1 MELRI
6 KNSLVEG
13 VMELL
18 FNLELRGKQSRQ
30 RTKFIKRL
38 NEQLIEVKEQRMD
51 LIKEHSNLDEEGK
64 PVIIDNVYDI
74 IDMEA
79 FNKDIAELFAEELI
93 ISSPVD
99 DEMLK
104 TIKQVLDEC
113 DVAFS
118 REQAIVYD
126 ELCEAF
132 DNAITEE
139 EKE

>member
-1 MELRI
+1 MQLKI

-13 VMELL
+13 AMELL
-18 FNLELRGKQSRQ
+18 FNLELRGKQSRH

-38 NEQLIEVKEQRMD
+38 NEQLTEIKEQRMD
-51 LIKEHSNLDEEGK
+51 LVKEHSNLDEEGN
-64 PVIIDNVYDI
+64 PIVIDNLYDI
-74 IDMEA
+74 VDLDA
-79 FNKDIAELFAEELI
+79 FNKDVAELFAEELI

-104 TIKQVLDEC
+104 TIKQILDEC

-132 DNAITEE
+132 DTAFAEE
-139 EKE
+139 EN